1 MGSGL
6 AVKVVFFHSL
16 KHPSPYFADSFALP
30 RLAQLDTPLVGG
42 SALFG
47 IGWALEGLCPGP
59 AIASLAYG
67 SSEVIFFFL
76 ALAFGLLIGS
86 KVKDWFLTAVS
97 RSIYSARKS

>member
-1 MGSGL
+1 LG
-6 AVKVVFFHSL
+6 
-16 KHPSPYFADSFALP
+16 
-30 RLAQLDTPLVGG
+30 
-42 SALFG
+42 
-47 IGWALEGLCPGP
+47 GLCPGP

-76 ALAFGLLIGS
+76 ALTFGLLIGS

>member
-1 MGSGL
+1 MRGGM
-6 AVKVVFFHSL
+6 AVNLVFFNFL
-16 KHPSPYFADSFALP
+16 KRPSPYFADSSALP
-30 RLAQLDTPLVGG
+30 SLAQLDTPLVVG

-67 SSEVIFFFL
+67 SSEVIFFL